1 MAGRPCPRAADGGG
15 GGCAGVRGCRPLGR
29 EGGANGPGTEDGG
42 AGAEG
47 RGLADACEL
56 LSCAFAYPDERLA
69 VGLCDGALADDAE
82 ACLIDAGVA
91 ADEARRVAEGLRAW
105 RGADVA
111 QVLPG
116 MRVAY
121 SRMYLAPGGHTPVF
135 PYESAFLHVEKG
147 APGIPVLFRTPV
159 TLDVEAQMREAGV
172 VAKDARKEPC
182 DSVFEEFEFLSYLH
196 ARRADALVRDAA
208 DEAATWADRAVRF
221 ARKHALA
228 WIPSFMRRTRE
239 QEAAVGG
246 PYAALA
252 ALGEA
257 ALGALADTEAAGVIA

>member
-1 MAGRPCPRAADGGG
+1 
-15 GGCAGVRGCRPLGR
+15 
-29 EGGANGPGTEDGG
+29 
-42 AGAEG
+42 
-47 RGLADACEL
+47 
-56 LSCAFAYPDERLA
+56 
-69 VGLCDGALADDAE
+69 
-82 ACLIDAGVA
+82 
-91 ADEARRVAEGLRAW
+91 
-105 RGADVA
+105 
-111 QVLPG
+111 
-116 MRVAY
+116 
-121 SRMYLAPGGHTPVF
+121 
-135 PYESAFLHVEKG
+135 
-147 APGIPVLFRTPV
+147 
-159 TLDVEAQMREAGV
+159 MREAGV